1 MSKILDMLF
10 ALSADSGTG
19 DVTATNTPPLDDN
32 TKKLSTTE
40 FLLNQFTGTGKR
52 SLAGSGYQKLP
63 GGLIIQWGTIASTVA
78 NGQRTIT
85 FPIAF
90 PTGCL
95 FAITCANT
103 TTTTAAVA
111 FNVVSHS
118 ATQLIAHN
126 SGQQSSPGSY
136 LAIGH

>member
-1 MSKILDMLF
+1 MFTKLTKLLL
-10 ALSADSGTG
+10 ALTAEDDK
-19 DVTATNTPPLDDN
+19 DVLAANTPPLDDN
-32 TKKLSTTE
+32 SKKLATTE
-40 FLLNQFTGTGKR
+40 FLRNEFTGTGKR
-52 SLAGSGYQKLP
+52 SLTGSGYQKLP
-63 GGLIIQWGTIASTVA
+63 GGLIIQWGTIANTVA

-90 PTGCL
+90 PTDCI

-111 FNVVSHS
+111 FNVTSTT
-118 ATQLIAHN
+118 ATQLVAHN

-136 LAIGH
+136 LAIGY